1 MPIVTI
7 LLGLLPG
14 LLKNLP
20 GIPATVQTI
29 IADISGFGGGDHRL
43 GSPVPA

>member
-20 GIPATVQTI
+20 GIPATDPV
-29 IADISGFGGGDHRL
+29 DHR
-43 GSPVPA
+43 